1 MIKRHIL
8 HEEVQRE
15 RKDEVLEFLI
25 CRSKVD
31 SNLICR
37 SKAESN
43 LICRSQIKN
52 LKEVEIN
59 EM

>member
-25 CRSKVD
+25 CRSQC
-31 SNLICR
+31 NNR
-37 SKAESN
+37 SHCIAIAFAIAIARFKK
-43 LICRSQIKN
+43 IKRGGN
-52 LKEVEIN
+52 
-59 EM
+59 